1 MFRMKTIYITEDHEV
16 IREGVRQYLNLSGF
30 NALGFETIRETEE
43 AIKEQ
48 VPDLLILDVMLPDG
62 DGFSFAQRLYRT
74 YRNFHIF
81 FCTAKIEESDRILGF
96 ELGCDDY
103 IQKPFSPKELV
114 LRIEALFRRLDG
126 CMEDSRE
133 SIDFNRN
140 GDTLTYDR
148 RGHRILV
155 NGEEISITAS
165 EWKIISFL
173 IENAQNL
180 VTRTRIMEECF
191 NYHYD
196 SYDRLVDTHVKNIRM
211 KLGAGNWIE
220 TVRGYGYKFIGDRK

>member
-1 MFRMKTIYITEDHEV
+1 MKTIYITEDHEV
-16 IREGVRQYLNLSGF
+16 IREGVRQYLTLSGF
-30 NALGFETIRETEE
+30 DAAGFETIAETEE
-43 AIKEQ
+43 AIRKK

-62 DGFSFAQRLYRT
+62 DGFTFAKRLYET

-126 CMEDSRE
+126 NMGEDLE
-133 SIDFNRN
+133 STDFEKDGN
-140 GDTLTYDR
+140 TLTFDR
-148 RGHRILV
+148 RGHRILM
-155 NGEEISITAS
+155 NGEEVPITAS
-165 EWKIISFL
+165 EWKIIAFL
-173 IENAQNL
+173 IENDQNL

-211 KLGAGNWIE
+211 KLGASEWIE
-220 TVRGYGYKFIGDRK
+220 TVRGYGYKFIGERK

>member
-1 MFRMKTIYITEDHEV
+1 MCCMKTIYITEDHEV

-43 AIKEQ
+43 AIEKEI
-48 VPDLLILDVMLPDG
+48 PDLLILDVMLPDG
-62 DGFSFAQRLYRT
+62 DGFSFAQKLYKT

-114 LRIEALFRRLDG
+114 LRIEALFRRIDG
-126 CMEDSRE
+126 TIEKDKD
-133 SIDFNRN
+133 SIDFQKN
-140 GDTLTYDR
+140 GETLTYDR
-148 RGHRILV
+148 LGHRILV
-155 NGEEISITAS
+155 DGNEIPITAS

-173 IENAQNL
+173 IENDQNL
-180 VTRTRIMEECF
+180 VTRTKIMEECF

-211 KLGAGNWIE
+211 KLGDSNWIE
-220 TVRGYGYKFIGDRK
+220 TVRGYGYKFIGERK